1 MKNFLKIKQKWE
13 MLQLIEIIL
22 SWSSK
27 TEKDYIL
34 KDGALVLLLVP
45 FKGKNGRKCNA
56 QSPAF

>member
-27 TEKDYIL
+27 TEKDYIERRCTRIIIS
-34 KDGALVLLLVP
+34 P
-45 FKGKNGRKCNA
+45 FQGKKW
-56 QSPAF
+56 